1 MRIITAARQKEVII
15 MREMFRTKTGMY
27 EAVVTEFTPCGKW
40 DGTYAVDFWALGAP
54 DFDVR
59 GTYGT
64 ACKSYTTKEKA
75 IAAAKR
81 YIKKYEVYDA

>member
-1 MRIITAARQKEVII
+1 

-64 ACKSYTTKEKA
+64 ACKSYATKEKV

-81 YIKKYEVYDA
+81 YIKKYGVYDA